1 MIQILLMPWT
11 HRSGSVHGHEL
22 RTAWRRSA
30 VEQTPG
36 STAVMKRSLCRRAS
50 GVHQD
55 CMQVPS
61 TVRQADGLGC
71 ARRGDTASV
80 QTAQEASSWQMA
92 VVSSPCLLST
102 SAG

>member
-1 MIQILLMPWT
+1 MQMQIAMRLRGLACLIVMTLDGRRVQYMMQILLMPWT
-11 HRSGSVHGHEL
+11 HRSGSVDGHEL

-50 GVHQD
+50 GVHQA

-71 ARRGDTASV
+71 AR
-80 QTAQEASSWQMA
+80 
-92 VVSSPCLLST
+92 
-102 SAG
+102 